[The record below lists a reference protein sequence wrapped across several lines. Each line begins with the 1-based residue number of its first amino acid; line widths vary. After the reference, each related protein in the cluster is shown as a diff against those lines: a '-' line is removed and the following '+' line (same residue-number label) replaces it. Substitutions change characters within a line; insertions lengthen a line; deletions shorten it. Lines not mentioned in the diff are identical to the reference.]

1 MSLRRLGL
9 YCGIA
14 SPVLWLGLIAI
25 AGALRPGFSHA
36 TQFISELGE
45 RGSSTEAMMRG
56 GGFVFTGF
64 LYLGFA
70 AGLLLTLRRGWM
82 ITTASLLIAVDGIGR
97 MGAGVFPCD
106 PGCVGVSATQDLH
119 KLFATIGFCSGILA
133 AILWGILFRRL
144 ALFASLSW
152 LSIGAGTVALV
163 SLLLMSWSGNPLRV
177 PGLFEHLATGVL
189 SIWILVFAMRVV
201 RVGDGRMP

>member
-56 GGFVFTGF
+56 GGFVFTGL

-70 AGLLLTLRRGWM
+70 AGLLATLRRGWM
-82 ITTASLLIAVDGIGR
+82 ITVASLLIAVDGIGR

-163 SLLLMSWSGNPLRV
+163 SLLLMSWSGNPLGV

-189 SIWILVFAMRVV
+189 SIWILVFAMRACVIV
-201 RVGDGRMP
+201 R